1 MLNLLLLCGVAV
13 VAYILTALFEVII
26 GMLSTR
32 ELKRAKKKR
41 LQNDL
46 YRFKLKQLYLFTVS
60 YYIEIGYTKARAQ
73 RTAIN
78 IISKLDDELLIDNK
92 YQLLRNAQR
101 EGAIY
106 KIS

>member
-1 MLNLLLLCGVAV
+1 MFNLLLLCGVAV
-13 VAYILTALFEVII
+13 AAYILTALFEVII
-26 GMLSTR
+26 GALATR
-32 ELKRAKKKR
+32 ELKNAKKKR

-60 YYIEIGYTKARAQ
+60 YYIEIGYSKARAQ
-73 RTAIN
+73 RLAIN

-92 YQLLRNAQR
+92 YQLLKNAQR

>member
-1 MLNLLLLCGVAV
+1 MNILILVAAAV
-13 VAYILTALFEVII
+13 TAYILTAMFEIII
-26 GMLSTR
+26 GYISAKQ
-32 ELKRAKKKR
+32 LKQQKKKR
-41 LQNDL
+41 MKNDL

-60 YYIEIGYTKARAQ
+60 YYIEIGYSRQRAQ